1 MREKRGGFKKL
12 MLDSLITVIPKLGK
26 ARAEKYSRLG
36 IFSCRDL
43 LYHLPRTYTDFSVT
57 TPIAAAPDTETV
69 TVKGRVTGFPKPG
82 MTRGGRMLYRI
93 SVADDFDDQMTV
105 TVFSEYALS
114 AVRREQSYLFR
125 GKVESS
131 DFGFSMFGAEIVELD
146 APPLRASYPK
156 TQGLT
161 DNVISQNV
169 RYVIDNLDE
178 DDLKEFDLIPVD
190 VMLKEDLVSGHIAV
204 EQIHFP
210 ESTKQAEQAKR
221 RLCFEELFILQL
233 GLQKLREDTLIKTTA
248 VCENADT
255 AEFVQSLP
263 FTLTAAQNRVMGE
276 ITADLTSGISSN
288 RLVQGDVGSGKT
300 VVAAC
305 GAYLL
310 AKNKIQTAVMAPTEV
325 LARQHYE
332 TFSKL
337 LSPLGITVTL
347 LTGKQTNLQK
357 QIARDKAEQSE
368 TDILVGTHALFQDS
382 VHFANLGLVITDEQH
397 RFGIKQR
404 GRLIDKGE
412 NPHVIAMSATPIPRT
427 LALLVYSDMSLSVI
441 DELPKNRQEIE
452 TLYIGPDKRVR
463 SFGFVENQLAEGRQA
478 FFVCPLIGDG
488 LEVGDDEHSVLAY
501 AKSIER
507 HFPQRKIA
515 VMHGRLSS
523 EAKQQ
528 VMSDFANG
536 DIDIMVSTTVIEV
549 GIDVPNAAVMLI
561 EDAERFGLSQL
572 HQLRGRVGR
581 GEHKSFCI
589 LLSSAS
595 TDTAKER
602 LFTMVNV
609 SDGFEISEI
618 DLRFRGPGDF
628 FGSRQSGL
636 PKLRAADLSFDMS
649 LLNRIR
655 GYAGQII
662 DDDSLTPA
670 QDDAIGMLFGRL
682 QADIRA

>member
-1 MREKRGGFKKL
+1 

-43 LYHLPRTYTDFSVT
+43 LYHLPRSYADFSVT
-57 TPIAAAPDTETV
+57 TPIAAAPNTETV
-69 TVKGRVTGFPKPG
+69 TIKGKVTGFPKPG

-93 SVADDFDDQMTV
+93 SVVDENDDQMTV
-105 TVFSEYALS
+105 TLFSEYALS

-131 DFGFSMFGAEIVELD
+131 DFGYSMFGAEIVELD

-156 TQGLT
+156 TQGLS
-161 DNVISQNV
+161 DNVIAQNV
-169 RYVIDNLDE
+169 RYLLDNLDE
-178 DDLKEFDLIPVD
+178 NDLKEFDLIPQNVEQSEELID
-190 VMLKEDLVSGHIAV
+190 GRSAI

-210 ESTKQAEQAKR
+210 TDAKSAEQAKR
-221 RLCFEELFILQL
+221 RLCFEELFVLQL
-233 GLQKLREDTLIKTTA
+233 GLLKLRDDTLIKTSA
-248 VCENADT
+248 VCESADIS
-255 AEFVQSLP
+255 EFVQSLP
-263 FTLTAAQNRVMGE
+263 FTPTGAQTRVMDE
-276 ITADLTSGISSN
+276 IVSDLTSGISSN

-305 GAYLL
+305 GTYLL

-337 LSPLGITVTL
+337 LEPLGISVTL
-347 LTGKQTNLQK
+347 LTGKQTTLQK
-357 QIARDKAEQSE
+357 KLARDKAEQGE

-382 VHFANLGLVITDEQH
+382 VRFAKLGLVITDEQH

-427 LALLVYSDMSLSVI
+427 LALLVYSDLSLSVI

-452 TLYIGPDKRVR
+452 TLYIGPDKRQR
-463 SFGFVENQLAEGRQA
+463 AFGFVESQLSEGRQA
-478 FFVCPLIGDG
+478 FIVCPLIGDG

-507 HFPQRKIA
+507 HFPKRKIA
-515 VMHGRLSS
+515 VMHGRLTS
-523 EAKQQ
+523 EEKQE
-528 VMSDFANG
+528 VMSGFANG

-549 GIDVPNAAVMLI
+549 GIDVPNATIMLI

-618 DLRFRGPGDF
+618 DLKLRGPGDF

-655 GYAGQII
+655 AYAQQVIENDNI
-662 DDDSLTPA
+662 TSA
-670 QDDAIGMLFGRL
+670 QEDAIGLLFGRL